1 MSSRSCNKARFT
13 YTTNLDNFDTKRG
26 GGGGGG
32 RGRGRGGG
40 ATTTRL
46 QSDDRF
52 FKLRDWHDPPPT

>member
-1 MSSRSCNKARFT
+1 MSSRSYNKARFT
-13 YTTNLDNFDTKRG
+13 YTTKLDNFDTTR
-26 GGGGGG
+26 GGG
-32 RGRGRGGG
+32 RGRGRGGR

>member
-26 GGGGGG
+26 GG
-32 RGRGRGGG
+32 RGRGGG
-40 ATTTRL
+40 GVATTTRL